1 MFDKLRFRIALQFT
15 IVIFILLLIYG
26 AIFIPIDY
34 RDYKNEL
41 EENLTNDASRVLSL
55 MDLKPEDAIRKLTER
70 DDFRVRIFNADDIV
84 VYSGQLFTEN
94 DNVLRHDPFKIN
106 YHNDRFFVMTFPI
119 ELHGIP
125 SGSLQIGEVYHVF
138 IEDLR
143 EKMIILFLESLLV
156 ALLTYFIG
164 MFFAKRALAPAE
176 SMYKRLD
183 QFSQDASHE
192 LKTPLANASSSLDL
206 ALIGEKPRKYVE
218 EAKINIIRAAEIVD
232 DLLELAKMTKFTL
245 QKEEINLSKLIR
257 EVIKE
262 FNAQARFMK
271 VRFITQIADDISVEA
286 DPGYILLL
294 ISNLINNSLKFS
306 ESGGEVQIILD
317 EHSIQIRDKG
327 IGIDSNMIERLF
339 DPFFQAESSHST
351 KGSGL
356 GLSIVKKIVDAHEW
370 MIDVQSIKGIG
381 TSFSI
386 TFK

>member
-356 GLSIVKKIVDAHEW
+356 GLSIVKKDC
-370 MIDVQSIKGIG
+370 GC
-381 TSFSI
+381 T
-386 TFK
+386 